1 MSKIIKSETI
11 NGMIIISTG
20 WTFLIIVMHI
30 YIPNM
35 GGHGLGL
42 PQNIVTLGVLGALI
56 LLISFSSKN
65 KPLTL
70 SPGISLFLLGC
81 LLLMLPVL
89 WTPSPIWRANAMPAV
104 LGYGVAALVYLAL
117 LQLSLTRRQKRQ
129 WLGLIVAS
137 AAIEAVLALLQL
149 CVFDADNWMEY
160 PVTLGRAYGNF
171 QQSNLLGSFL
181 ATGFGIA
188 LFLLITTRNRWVR
201 CVNALALTLLL
212 VTIIP
217 LQSRVG
223 WLGTM
228 MVTLLLLTH
237 FRHRQSTHRLILIGT
252 PLVLLVIA
260 AWLTISTLH
269 HNTLFQPVATAMA
282 PLKNKPALI
291 LIDKSGSNALRW
303 QMLHHSLQMIA
314 QHPLKGW
321 GMGGFEHAFTQ
332 YLIQQAG
339 VGPLAGPAPTHP
351 HNELLYLWI
360 EGGIVALIGAV
371 LLMLAWLRLVITGCR
386 LRRRRAFPLWCL
398 TLPIALHTLF
408 EYPLYQSAAHGLV
421 LLLLIRITLADS
433 SLRKVSA
440 MPKIQCAGRCVTAS
454 IAVAIMAFAITGL
467 HTNTVLTRAERS
479 GFEDT
484 DALYG
489 LINPYAQ
496 WDRYVYDSHMLD
508 LRNFTITQDY
518 RYLAAFKIW
527 ADNYVM
533 VHNDANIYFTLIR
546 IADAQQS
553 QLRKT
558 QLTLRARML
567 FPNDKRFLFVGES

>member
-1 MSKIIKSETI
+1 MKTHSFSPQFCL
-11 NGMIIISTG
+11 
-20 WTFLIIVMHI
+20 TFLLAEFFLVAQHY

-42 PQNIVTLGVLGALI
+42 PQNIVTLFVTGILVLLASI
-56 LLISFSSKN
+56 NIAR
-65 KPLTL
+65 KPLKL
-70 SPGISLFLLGC
+70 SPDIGLFLVGC

-89 WTPSPIWRANAMPAV
+89 WTPSAVWRANALPAV
-104 LGYGVAALVYLAL
+104 LGYAVAALVYLAL
-117 LQLSLTRRQKRQ
+117 LQISLTRQQKRQ
-129 WLGLIVAS
+129 WLGLIVA
-137 AAIEAVLALLQL
+137 AAVIEAVLALLQQW
-149 CVFDADNWMEY
+149 VFDVDNWMEF
-160 PVTLGRAYGNF
+160 PVNMARAYGNF

-188 LFLLITTRNRWVR
+188 LYLLITTRNRWVR
-201 CVNALALTLLL
+201 CANALALALLL
-212 VTIIP
+212 VIILP

-228 MVTLLLLTH
+228 MVTLLLLAH
-237 FRHRQSTHRLILIGT
+237 FRHRQSIRRLILIGT
-252 PLVLLVIA
+252 PLALLVIA

-269 HNTLFQPVATAMA
+269 HSTLAEPVATAMA
-282 PLKNKPALI
+282 PLKNKPALM

-421 LLLLIRITLADS
+421 LLLLIRITLVDA
-433 SLRKVSA
+433 SLRKFSG
-440 MPKIQCAGRCVTAS
+440 MPKIQLAGRCVTAS
-454 IAVAIMAFAITGL
+454 IAVAIMGFAITGL

-484 DALYG
+484 DAMYG

-508 LRNFTITQDY
+508 LRNFAITQDY